1 MDPSIS
7 PEFFAQQKERHV
19 TFLLGRLVSPEA
31 AAEWVAAAPAI
42 HDALLAARV
51 GDVIDAASVVAA
63 LEATLNGEA
72 VERAGRPLARR
83 ILPVVLAELR
93 AERGLVKDRV
103 PASARARLDALLS
116 RPGLFPDRLLRE
128 LAEEDAVDEIMRD
141 VLYDGFKE
149 FAEKVNPFTAEWG
162 IPSLVKRLTLLG
174 GAVTKGLD
182 GVRAEL
188 DRRMEPEIRRF
199 LAGFSRRGL
208 RRMVDVTISRKDD
221 PASLAVRRHLVGW
234 ILDQEIAALARE
246 ADPEALALATELG
259 LDLAAAELERKEGI
273 ARRRALIEEALAG
286 VKDRTV
292 AEVLADLGVTL
303 RVDAG
308 ALAAAAWPVVRA
320 ALGSAPVR
328 AWLTG
333 LAGEFYAA
341 EAARFGA

>member
-1 MDPSIS
+1 
-7 PEFFAQQKERHV
+7 
-19 TFLLGRLVSPEA
+19 
-31 AAEWVAAAPAI
+31 
-42 HDALLAARV
+42 
-51 GDVIDAASVVAA
+51 
-63 LEATLNGEA
+63 
-72 VERAGRPLARR
+72 
-83 ILPVVLAELR
+83 
-93 AERGLVKDRV
+93 
-103 PASARARLDALLS
+103 
-116 RPGLFPDRLLRE
+116 
-128 LAEEDAVDEIMRD
+128 
-141 VLYDGFKE
+141 
-149 FAEKVNPFTAEWG
+149 
-162 IPSLVKRLTLLG
+162 
-174 GAVTKGLD
+174 
-182 GVRAEL
+182 
-188 DRRMEPEIRRF
+188 
-199 LAGFSRRGL
+199 
-208 RRMVDVTISRKDD
+208 MVDVTISRKDD